1 MIRLLSAE
9 QECIWSVAVNTLEEN
24 QEQRKQVAQVKVQ
37 FCEGERETPQCTPEP
52 EIHSFSFYQN
62 TTSSGLE
69 KYKPSVK
76 PLNEIK
82 GMDSL
87 EGSVE
92 QFKY

>member
-1 MIRLLSAE
+1 MHLIRGM
-9 QECIWSVAVNTLEEN
+9 NTLEEN
-24 QEQRKQVAQVKVQ
+24 QEHGKQVAQVKVR
-37 FCEGERETPQCTPEP
+37 FCEGGRETPQCTPEP
-52 EIHSFSFYQN
+52 ELHSFSFYQN
-62 TTSSGLE
+62 TTSSELE

>member
-1 MIRLLSAE
+1 MHLIR
-9 QECIWSVAVNTLEEN
+9 CSVHLGGESETKEVSGTSKRLI
-24 QEQRKQVAQVKVQ
+24 
-37 FCEGERETPQCTPEP
+37 FCEEEREMPHYTQEP
-52 EIHSFSFYQN
+52 EIHSFSFYRN
-62 TTSSGLE
+62 TTSSGLK

-82 GMDSL
+82 GMDGL

>member
-1 MIRLLSAE
+1 MPHYT
-9 QECIWSVAVNTLEEN
+9 Q
-24 QEQRKQVAQVKVQ
+24 
-37 FCEGERETPQCTPEP
+37 EP

-62 TTSSGLE
+62 TTSSGSK
-69 KYKPSVK
+69 KYKPSVR

-87 EGSVE
+87 GGSVE

>member
-1 MIRLLSAE
+1 MPHYT
-9 QECIWSVAVNTLEEN
+9 Q
-24 QEQRKQVAQVKVQ
+24 
-37 FCEGERETPQCTPEP
+37 EP
-52 EIHSFSFYQN
+52 EIHSFGFYQN
-62 TTSSGLE
+62 TTSSGLK

-82 GMDSL
+82 GVDSL